1 MLSFLVK
8 EETNTMKS
16 TMKYILYAR
25 KSTDTE
31 DKQVQS
37 LDDQISAMKAR
48 AQALGLKIVR
58 VAKESKSAK
67 SPFQRP
73 VFDEMIADIRKG
85 KANGVIC
92 YQLDRLS
99 RNPAEN
105 GLIQQLLQDEVIEHI
120 QTIDKSYRPEDN
132 SLLFSIEAGMSNE
145 YVRDLIRKV
154 KRGSYSKAEKGWL
167 PGRPAIGYL
176 NDRNEKTIIS
186 DPARFHVVRKLWD
199 MALTETYT
207 VAEIARIADKQLG
220 LKQLK
225 RKRSGGNPLTY
236 SAVYAMFRNPFYMGK
251 LRYGGKIIEGNH
263 KPMVTEAEFNK
274 VQAFINPGYT
284 TRPKDKEYAFMFR
297 GMFTCGDCGFA
308 VTTQRKIKKLADGT
322 ESTHIYCHCTGRRKG
337 YSCTQKSIY
346 TRESAFIEQVK
357 NRLSRFTIDP
367 GFYQIAIEALAEEND
382 DEIAKQQ
389 AVVDNQ
395 QKSIKDKENEIHGLQ
410 RMRYRGECADDEFYN
425 SEMKKL
431 EKELKDL
438 QKARNKTEVENRDWR
453 KLANETFTF
462 ARYAREDFESD
473 DLEKQRVVLR
483 KLGQNL
489 TVLNGE
495 IQFFPVKYLVP
506 IEEAYPAL
514 SKELALV
521 RTMPQQIQKAS
532 EEAIVSKWY
541 TRQDLNLR
549 PSVPQTDALSS

>member
-1 MLSFLVK
+1 
-8 EETNTMKS
+8 MK
-16 TMKYILYAR
+16 TTKYILYAR
-25 KSTDTE
+25 KSTDSE

-37 LDDQISAMKAR
+37 LDDQITAMKTR
-48 AQALGLKIVR
+48 AQALGLKIAYTVR
-58 VAKESKSAK
+58 ESKSAK

-73 VFDEMIADIRKG
+73 LFDKMISDIRDG

-105 GLIQQLLQDEVIEHI
+105 GLIQQLLQDEVIQHI

-176 NDRNEKTIIS
+176 NDRINKTIII
-186 DPARFHVVRKLWD
+186 DPDRFQVVRKLWD
-199 MALTETYT
+199 MALSETYT

-220 LKQLK
+220 LKQPK
-225 RKRSGGNPLTY
+225 RKRSGGNPLSY
-236 SAVYAMFRNPFYMGK
+236 SAAYAMFRNPFYTGK

-263 KPMVTEAEFNK
+263 KPMITNAEFEK
-274 VQAFINPGYT
+274 VQAYINPGYT
-284 TRPKDKEYAFMFR
+284 TRPKDKDYPFIFR
-297 GMFTCGDCGFA
+297 GMFICGDCGFA

-322 ESTHIYCHCTGRRKG
+322 ESAHIYCHCTGRRKG

-346 TRESAFIEQVK
+346 TRENVFIEQVK

-367 GFYQIAIEALAEEND
+367 GFYQLAIEALAEEND

-389 AVVDNQ
+389 AVIDNQ

-410 RMRYRGECADDEFYN
+410 RMRYRGECPDDNFYA

-431 EKELKDL
+431 ESELKSL
-438 QKARNKTEVENRDWR
+438 QKARNKTEIESRDWR

-462 ARYAREDFESD
+462 ARYAKEDFESD
-473 DLEKQRVVLR
+473 DLEKQRIVLR
-483 KLGQNL
+483 RLGQNL
-489 TVLNGE
+489 TVLDGKIE
-495 IQFFPVKYLVP
+495 FTPVKYLVP

-514 SKELALV
+514 FDEMSAV
-521 RTMPQQIQKAS
+521 RTMPEQMKKAS
-532 EEAIVSKWY
+532 EEAVISKWY
-541 TRQDLNLR
+541 TRTDSNRR
-549 PSVPQTDALSS
+549 PLVPKTSALSS

>member
-1 MLSFLVK
+1 
-8 EETNTMKS
+8 MK
-16 TMKYILYAR
+16 TTKYILYAR
-25 KSTDTE
+25 KSTDSE

-37 LDDQISAMKAR
+37 LDDQITAMKAR
-48 AQALGLKIVR
+48 AQTLGLNIAYTVR
-58 VAKESKSAK
+58 ESKSAK

-73 VFDEMIADIRKG
+73 FFDKMISDIRDG

-105 GLIQQLLQDEVIEHI
+105 GLIQQLLQDEVIQHI

-176 NDRNEKTIIS
+176 NDRINKTIII
-186 DPARFHVVRKLWD
+186 DPDRFQVVRNLWD

-220 LKQLK
+220 LKQPK
-225 RKRSGGNPLTY
+225 RKRSGGNPLSY
-236 SAVYAMFRNPFYMGK
+236 SAVYAMFRNPFYTGK

-263 KPMVTEAEFNK
+263 KPMVTNAEFEK
-274 VQAFINPGYT
+274 VQAYINPGYT
-284 TRPKDKEYAFMFR
+284 TRPKDKDYPFIFR
-297 GMFTCGDCGFA
+297 GMFICGDCGFA

-322 ESTHIYCHCTGRRKG
+322 ESAHIYCHCTGRRKG

-346 TRESAFIEQVK
+346 TRENVFIEQVK

-367 GFYQIAIEALAEEND
+367 GFYQLAIEALAEEND

-389 AVVDNQ
+389 AVIDNQ

-410 RMRYRGECADDEFYN
+410 RMRYRGECPDDNFYA

-431 EKELKDL
+431 ESELKSL
-438 QKARNKTEVENRDWR
+438 QKARNKTEIESRDWR

-462 ARYAREDFESD
+462 ARYAKEDFESD
-473 DLEKQRVVLR
+473 DLEKQRIVPR
-483 KLGQNL
+483 RLGQNL
-489 TVLNGE
+489 TVLDGKIE
-495 IQFFPVKYLVP
+495 FTPVKYLVP

-514 SKELALV
+514 FDEMSAV
-521 RTMPQQIQKAS
+521 RTMPEQMKKAS
-532 EEAIVSKWY
+532 EEAVISKWY